1 MWGAKQEQDLF
12 LRFWGKKSLDSLEK
26 AFIVPISKLCF
37 FTLVEFLA
45 LRKQFRVRNHLS
57 AVIGST
63 ALILVGRMSR
73 LNFLS

>member
-1 MWGAKQEQDLF
+1 LWGAKQEQDLF
-12 LRFWGKKSLDSLEK
+12 LRFWSKKSLDSLEK

-45 LRKQFRVRNHLS
+45 LRKQFRAWNHLS

-63 ALILVGRMSR
+63 ARIQVGRMSR